1 MDDFEKFYIGK
12 NPVESLD
19 DCLDSFKDLGLTRV
33 SSSNRYSENLNPP
46 ITDKTV
52 VKPGEDGTYYFSS
65 TLGSTT
71 HSISAAFDKIS
82 EEQLRKLKQIQSS
95 KEFWKLTYDNLP
107 FKYYIVKPTG
117 TSKISYVPFY
127 ENEQRLYKGEATL
140 EFICYE
146 GYAHCWVE
154 NKDEFYIYPA
164 PFETNIAL
172 YSDAGA
178 GSNYYTHKTQPFGK
192 AKTQVEVIINNGETN
207 KNLLGSS
214 KNHRLLVFGS
224 NQTRPSGTNFQ
235 IISSSALSTPQKDYL
250 ELNSDGT
257 LNISFFPYGESIS
270 SPFSQE
276 DMNTIVNNINSL
288 EIINHNTK
296 EKIYTYNREEEKIL
310 KPYFSNL
317 DEWKDACGLFDETTY
332 IMQESQVAFD
342 KVETTDTTILRYEA
356 FVTDEQGFFN
366 EHLPMI
372 VNLEQGKK
380 DLNLESSIK
389 SQLVFIYKDN
399 SKIEI
404 DLEKNTSSVKLL
416 KTENNFIIR
425 CYQSNLPVKDI
436 QYPKTFDTSFTTIKW
451 ILLYPNVLSKNY
463 VYDLQEPKTAV
474 GMGGLYFITKNISFN
489 NPLEKKL
496 VAENLYNLP
505 MNFVAT
511 FRTGVA
517 VNLPFT
523 GTWQVSYIGENG
535 QATHETASFNITE
548 LESSKTFIIEGE
560 IGNYIADENKYINE
574 IRLDFFF
581 NQSFSVYKNSGTL
594 TIELN
599 FESDP
604 IPKKLTSLYYLE
616 NSEINNDVFINQGNF
631 LYTFYKNISDKATQP
646 IISIAN
652 VPVEARKIG
661 VYLSDGLTNSLILN
675 KDDYNLIFS
684 VVDNKSP
691 MIINNEKCLLTQND
705 IFINDLIEWGD
716 FFKIDANKE
725 CFIYLVCLD
734 NNYSPIFLK
743 ENPTALIQSRY
754 KFY

>member
-19 DCLDSFKDLGLTRV
+19 DCLDSLKDLGLTRV

-52 VKPGEDGTYYFSS
+52 VKPDEDGAYYFSS

-127 ENEQRLYKGEATL
+127 ENEQRLYKGEVTL

-154 NKDEFYIYPA
+154 NKDEFYYN
-164 PFETNIAL
+164 E
-172 YSDAGA
+172 
-178 GSNYYTHKTQPFGK
+178 
-192 AKTQVEVIINNGETN
+192 NGN
-207 KNLLGSS
+207 
-214 KNHRLLVFGS
+214 
-224 NQTRPSGTNFQ
+224 
-235 IISSSALSTPQKDYL
+235 
-250 ELNSDGT
+250 
-257 LNISFFPYGESIS
+257 
-270 SPFSQE
+270 
-276 DMNTIVNNINSL
+276 
-288 EIINHNTK
+288 
-296 EKIYTYNREEEKIL
+296 KIL

-342 KVETTDTTILRYEA
+342 KVKTTDTTILKYEA
-356 FVTDEQGFFN
+356 SVTEEKGFFN
-366 EHLPMI
+366 EHLPKI
-372 VNLEQGKK
+372 VNLEQGER
-380 DLNLESSIK
+380 DFNLESSIK

-425 CYQSNLPVKDI
+425 CYQNYLPVKDI
-436 QYPKTFDTSFTTIKW
+436 QYPNTFDTSFTTIKW
-451 ILLYPNVLSKNY
+451 VLLYPNVLSKNY
-463 VYDLQEPKTAV
+463 VYDLQKPNPPVV

-489 NPLEKKL
+489 PPLEKKL
-496 VAENLYNLP
+496 VAENSYSLP

-517 VNLPFT
+517 INLPFP
-523 GTWQVSYIGENG
+523 GSWQVHYIGENG
-535 QATHETASFNITE
+535 QEIRQTAFFNITE
-548 LESSKTFIIEGE
+548 LVSNEIFTIEGE
-560 IGNYIADENKYINE
+560 IGEDLIDTNKYIKE
-574 IRLDFFF
+574 IQLDFFF
-581 NQSFSVYKNSGTL
+581 NKDFSVYKNSGIL

-599 FESDP
+599 FKSNP
-604 IPKKLTSLYYLE
+604 TTKKLTSLYYSE
-616 NSEINNDVFINQGNF
+616 NSEINNDIFINQGNF
-631 LYTFYKNISDKATQP
+631 LYTFYKNIGDKATQP

-675 KDDYNLIFS
+675 KNDYNLIFS

-716 FFKIDANKE
+716 FFKIDSNKE

-734 NNYSPIFLK
+734 NYYHPISIE

>member
-19 DCLDSFKDLGLTRV
+19 ECLDSLKDLGLTRV

-52 VKPGEDGTYYFSS
+52 VKPDEDGAYYFSS

-127 ENEQRLYKGEATL
+127 ENEQRLYKGETTL

-154 NKDEFYIYPA
+154 NKDEFY
-164 PFETNIAL
+164 
-172 YSDAGA
+172 YS
-178 GSNYYTHKTQPFGK
+178 
-192 AKTQVEVIINNGETN
+192 
-207 KNLLGSS
+207 
-214 KNHRLLVFGS
+214 
-224 NQTRPSGTNFQ
+224 
-235 IISSSALSTPQKDYL
+235 KDG
-250 ELNSDGT
+250 N
-257 LNISFFPYGESIS
+257 
-270 SPFSQE
+270 
-276 DMNTIVNNINSL
+276 
-288 EIINHNTK
+288 
-296 EKIYTYNREEEKIL
+296 KIL

-332 IMQESQVAFD
+332 IMQESQVTFD
-342 KVETTDTTILRYEA
+342 KIETTDTTILRYEA
-356 FVTDEQGFFN
+356 SVTEEKGFFN
-366 EHLPMI
+366 EHLPKI
-372 VNLEQGKK
+372 VNLEQGEK
-380 DLNLESSIK
+380 DLNLESGIK

-404 DLEKNTSSVKLL
+404 DLEKNTSSIKLF
-416 KTENNFIIR
+416 KIENNFIIR

-436 QYPKTFDTSFTTIKW
+436 QYPNNFDTSFTTIKW
-451 ILLYPNVLSKNY
+451 VLLYPNVLSKNY
-463 VYDLQEPKTAV
+463 VYDLQEPKSV
-474 GMGGLYFITKNISFN
+474 IGIGYPYYIGKNISFN
-489 NPLEKKL
+489 LPLEKKL
-496 VAENLYNLP
+496 IDENLYNLP
-505 MNFVAT
+505 MNFIAT

-517 VNLPFT
+517 IKLPFA
-523 GTWQVSYIGENG
+523 GAWQVRYIGENG
-535 QATHETASFNITE
+535 REAYESASFNITE

-560 IGNYIADENKYINE
+560 IGKYMADENKYINE
-574 IRLDFFF
+574 VRLDFFF
-581 NQSFSVYKNSGTL
+581 SQSFSVYKNSGTL
-594 TIELN
+594 EIELN
-599 FESDP
+599 FKSNP
-604 IPKKLTSLYYLE
+604 TPKKLTSLYYSE

-631 LYTFYKNISDKATQP
+631 LYTFYKNIGDKATQP

-652 VPVEARKIG
+652 VPIEARKIG

-675 KDDYNLIFS
+675 KNDYNLIFN
-684 VVDNKSP
+684 VIDNKNP
-691 MIINNEKCLLTQND
+691 MTINNEKCLLTQND

-716 FFKIDANKE
+716 FFKIDSNKE

-734 NNYSPIFLK
+734 NNYSPISII

>member
-19 DCLDSFKDLGLTRV
+19 ECLDSFKDLGLTRV

-52 VKPGEDGTYYFSS
+52 VKPDEDGVYYFSS
-65 TLGSTT
+65 TLGSIT

-127 ENEQRLYKGEATL
+127 ENEQRLYKGEVTL

-154 NKDEFYIYPA
+154 NKDEFY
-164 PFETNIAL
+164 
-172 YSDAGA
+172 YS
-178 GSNYYTHKTQPFGK
+178 
-192 AKTQVEVIINNGETN
+192 E
-207 KNLLGSS
+207 
-214 KNHRLLVFGS
+214 
-224 NQTRPSGTNFQ
+224 
-235 IISSSALSTPQKDYL
+235 
-250 ELNSDGT
+250 DG
-257 LNISFFPYGESIS
+257 N
-270 SPFSQE
+270 
-276 DMNTIVNNINSL
+276 
-288 EIINHNTK
+288 
-296 EKIYTYNREEEKIL
+296 KIL

-332 IMQESQVAFD
+332 IMKEPQVAFD
-342 KVETTDTTILRYEA
+342 KVETTDTTILKYEA
-356 FVTDEQGFFN
+356 SVTEEKGFFN
-366 EHLPMI
+366 EHLPKI
-372 VNLEQGKK
+372 INLKQGEK
-380 DLNLESSIK
+380 DLNLENSIK

-436 QYPKTFDTSFTTIKW
+436 QYPNTFDTSFTTIKW
-451 ILLYPNVLSKNY
+451 VLLYPNVLSKNY

-489 NPLEKKL
+489 TPLEKRL

-517 VNLPFT
+517 INLPFK
-523 GTWQVSYIGENG
+523 GSWQVSYIGENG
-535 QATHETASFNITE
+535 QATYESASFNITE
-548 LESSKTFIIEGE
+548 LESSETFIIEGE

-574 IRLDFFF
+574 VRLDFFF

-604 IPKKLTSLYYLE
+604 TPKKLTSLYYLE

-631 LYTFYKNISDKATQP
+631 LYTFYKNIGDKATQP

-675 KDDYNLIFS
+675 KNDYNLIFS
-684 VVDNKSP
+684 VVDNKNP

-716 FFKIDANKE
+716 FFKIDSNKE

-734 NNYSPIFLK
+734 NNYSPISII